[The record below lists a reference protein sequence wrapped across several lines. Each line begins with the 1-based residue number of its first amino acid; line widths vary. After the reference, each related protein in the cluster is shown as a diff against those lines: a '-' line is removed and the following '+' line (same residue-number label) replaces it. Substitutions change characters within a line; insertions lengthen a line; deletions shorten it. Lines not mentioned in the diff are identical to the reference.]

1 MGVGGGFVKPT
12 TGTFRNLEVGDIITD
27 GVLYFQ
33 FPDNLGE
40 MIRDGVIDDSYWDP
54 TIGFSG
60 SDADVLMMGAQDYS
74 WGFGMYVT
82 IGNLQQLQEGMTG
95 SDIYT
100 AEIENSGTEWYIS
113 NSDHYQFSA
122 TPITVTSVNKNHAL
136 YQWIFL
142 HEEKTPLKIYQG
154 TKELSSIKIGN
165 KNIKHVYLGNKQ
177 IF

>member
-1 MGVGGGFVKPT
+1 MAVGGGVTIPT

-27 GVLYFQ
+27 GILYFQ

-40 MIRDGVIDDSYWDP
+40 MVRDGVIDDSYWDP
-54 TIGFSG
+54 TINFSG
-60 SDADVLMMGAQDYS
+60 SDADVLMMGAQSYS

-113 NSDHYQFSA
+113 NSDYYQFST
-122 TPITVTSVNKNHAL
+122 TPIAVTSVNKNHAL

-142 HEEKTPLKIYQG
+142 HEEKTPLKVYQG

>member
-1 MGVGGGFVKPT
+1 MAVGGGVTIPT

-27 GVLYFQ
+27 GILYFQ

-40 MIRDGVIDDSYWDP
+40 MVRNGVIDDSYWDP
-54 TIGFSG
+54 TISFSG
-60 SDADVLMMGAQDYS
+60 SDADVLMMGAQSYS
-74 WGFGMYVT
+74 WGFGMYIT

-100 AEIENSGTEWYIS
+100 AEIENGGTEWYIS
-113 NSDHYQFSA
+113 NSDYYQFST

-142 HEEKTPLKIYQG
+142 HEEKTPLKVYQG